1 MKRVGI
7 ISYHSGHNYG
17 TMLQAYALQYAI
29 SKLGIQE
36 AEYINYVDGKPFRE
50 ASWTVRIQ
58 KIKDKLELGFFQLA
72 YQCLFRKKLETIAE
86 KYNCFFQ
93 DYINTSKTS
102 YSSIQELKN
111 NPPQYDV
118 YIVGSDQTWN
128 PTFLKDNG
136 AYFLC
141 FVDDSASKNSY
152 ASSLGVYSLTEE
164 QKRIYKKYLYSF
176 KFVSCREKVNASML
190 TSLLGKKVE
199 HVLDPTLLLKEED
212 WMKIER
218 KYDAPEKYIL
228 CYCLGEKKEVRAFAK
243 QLGKAH
249 NIPVFYIPSNYRDL
263 LYGNTLFGVGPLEF
277 LYLFRHATYIC
288 TDSFHG
294 TIFSINFRKNFYS
307 FYKRKGGRQSGDN
320 SRIFQILNEFSLINR
335 LKDDKFEEELDIDYK
350 NIIDDYLEQEREHSF
365 SFLKQILYDE

>member
-1 MKRVGI
+1 
-7 ISYHSGHNYG
+7 
-17 TMLQAYALQYAI
+17 
-29 SKLGIQE
+29 
-36 AEYINYVDGKPFRE
+36 
-50 ASWTVRIQ
+50 
-58 KIKDKLELGFFQLA
+58 
-72 YQCLFRKKLETIAE
+72 
-86 KYNCFFQ
+86 
-93 DYINTSKTS
+93 
-102 YSSIQELKN
+102 
-111 NPPQYDV
+111 
-118 YIVGSDQTWN
+118 
-128 PTFLKDNG
+128 
-136 AYFLC
+136 
-141 FVDDSASKNSY
+141 
-152 ASSLGVYSLTEE
+152 
-164 QKRIYKKYLYSF
+164 
-176 KFVSCREKVNASML
+176 ML

-218 KYDAPEKYIL
+218 KYDVPEKYIL

>member
-1 MKRVGI
+1 MG
-7 ISYHSGHNYG
+7 
-17 TMLQAYALQYAI
+17 
-29 SKLGIQE
+29 
-36 AEYINYVDGKPFRE
+36 D
-50 ASWTVRIQ
+50 
-58 KIKDKLELGFFQLA
+58 
-72 YQCLFRKKLETIAE
+72 
-86 KYNCFFQ
+86 
-93 DYINTSKTS
+93 
-102 YSSIQELKN
+102 
-111 NPPQYDV
+111 
-118 YIVGSDQTWN
+118 
-128 PTFLKDNG
+128 
-136 AYFLC
+136 
-141 FVDDSASKNSY
+141 
-152 ASSLGVYSLTEE
+152 YSLTEE

-218 KYDAPEKYIL
+218 KYDVPEKYIL